1 MNSKSTLHLNF
12 KRPELTLNSNFSKS
26 YRSIIREFEFD
37 LEILY
42 TCAWIFTAVF
52 IKLENQKQFR
62 LNTSYRAYTLMSH
75 EGSGLS
81 GITPIVKYLLEE
93 CTIGPPRTVVDFRM
107 AIRVE
112 RGIPN
117 VVCFREWLMA
127 FADGIF
133 SVLCE
138 ILGLEI
144 KSLFETRSKVFKK
157 CDTQCYILVLGV
169 SIIDELVPKLR
180 QFLSSQEDGKL
191 PFVWSPSRDP
201 DAFPDSRATAVF
213 LND

>member
-1 MNSKSTLHLNF
+1 
-12 KRPELTLNSNFSKS
+12 
-26 YRSIIREFEFD
+26 
-37 LEILY
+37 
-42 TCAWIFTAVF
+42 
-52 IKLENQKQFR
+52 
-62 LNTSYRAYTLMSH
+62 MSH

-93 CTIGPPRTVVDFRM
+93 CPIGPPRTVVDFRM
-107 AIRVE
+107 AIRVK

-144 KSLFETRSKVFKK
+144 ESLFETRSKVFKK